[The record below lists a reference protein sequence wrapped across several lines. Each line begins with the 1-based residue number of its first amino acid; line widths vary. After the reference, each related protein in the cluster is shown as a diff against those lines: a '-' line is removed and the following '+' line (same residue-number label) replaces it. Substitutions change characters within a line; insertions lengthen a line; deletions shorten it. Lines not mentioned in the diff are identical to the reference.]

1 MNTKI
6 RSIKTGGFACIVTAV
21 GLNLLFFYPVLFLGK
36 VFFFR
41 DIHRWFYPMKAY
53 LAASLKSWE
62 IPFWCPHYFCGSPFM
77 SDIQSGVFYP
87 ISLLFLLFPF
97 PLSFNIY
104 VVFHFFLGFCFFFLF
119 IQGMGLSKKAALLT
133 SISYAFGSY
142 TIATVNTLNNLSTA
156 IWLPAVLWAFQ
167 MGCREKRA
175 GYFLTILFLCMSI
188 LGGEP
193 QLFIL
198 TAGLLFLH
206 AIFLDPKIRD
216 AAMGRSGAACLTAL
230 WARPIRERWLKGI
243 FVIAVV
249 VAAILLTLVQ
259 LGPTYLDYTHSARI
273 GGLSYEEASRFSLSP
288 AMLKHLILPL
298 HFSPNFLADP
308 ATLRDFFPGTG
319 DMPWLLTLYPG
330 MIIAPLAFVALFF
343 CPLRK
348 TLFWTLTFAMSVLL
362 ALGSHLPLHRLFY
375 ECLPFFRFPEKFV
388 FLSSFSLL
396 VLAACGFDRV
406 TQAIGSGNRKGR
418 LLFLALS
425 GILICDLYLN
435 HENLNP
441 VCDRN
446 FYQYHHPGLDPLVR
460 DPGRFRIYEAPMPNP
475 PELANTVRNHHVKW
489 QMMLHPNLGIL
500 FGLDHV
506 GGVPALELRFQH
518 QITELLSRPWHERI
532 RFLRLANVKYIIASE
547 SLDSKPELRGQVE
560 RVNGLVF
567 RVKNELPRAWLVNRL
582 DPLKTFTVQ
591 DLIAEGF
598 DPAHSALAKREMTWQ
613 CQTSQKGPPV
623 TVRYKPNAVLIHT
636 KADAPS
642 VLVLSE
648 TAYPGWTVTVDGT
661 PRECLWLDLLFQGV
675 QLEPGSHEVVF
686 RYRPKHF
693 FLFAGISTF
702 CLFVYVIAWTVCLWR
717 RKDGPLS
724 GKRGL
729 S

>member
-1 MNTKI
+1 MNTNI
-6 RSIKTGGFACIVTAV
+6 WTLKTGRLLCIVTSI
-21 GLNLLFFYPVLFLGK
+21 GLILLFFHPVLFFGK

-87 ISLLFLLFPF
+87 LSLLFLLFPF
-97 PLSFNIY
+97 PVSFNIY

-119 IQGMGLSKKAALLT
+119 IQRTGLSKKAALLT

-142 TIATVNTLNNLSTA
+142 MIATVNTLNNLSTA

-167 MGCREKRA
+167 KGCQEKGS
-175 GYFLTILFLCMSI
+175 GYFLTILFLSMGI

-198 TAGLLFLH
+198 TAALLFFY
-206 AIFLDPKIRD
+206 AVFLSPKKKD
-216 AAMGRSGAACLTAL
+216 AAMEPSKANYPAALRT
-230 WARPIRERWLKGI
+230 WIIKGWSLRGL
-243 FVIAVV
+243 VV
-249 VAAILLTLVQ
+249 VSMGGAAILLTLVQ
-259 LGPTYLDYTHSARI
+259 LGPTYLDYVHSARM

-288 AMLKHLILPL
+288 AMLKHLVLPL
-298 HFSPNFLADP
+298 HFSPNFLTDP

-319 DMPWLLTLYPG
+319 DMPWLLSLYPG
-330 MIIAPLAFVALFF
+330 MIIAPLALVALFF
-343 CPLRK
+343 CPLK
-348 TLFWTLTFAMSVLL
+348 QTLFWALTFAMTVLL
-362 ALGSHLPLHRLFY
+362 ALGSHFPLHRLFY
-375 ECLPFFRFPEKFV
+375 ECFPFFRFPEKFV

-396 VLAACGFDRV
+396 VLAAYGFERLS
-406 TQAIGSGNRKGR
+406 QAMREKMSRR

-425 GILICDLYLN
+425 GILVFDLFI
-435 HENLNP
+435 HHKDMNP

-446 FYQYHHPGLDPLVR
+446 FYQYHHPALDPILE
-460 DPGRFRIYEAPMPNP
+460 DSGRFRIYEAPMPNP
-475 PELANTVRNHHVKW
+475 PELANTIRNHHLKW

-506 GGVPALELRFQH
+506 GGVPALELRYQH
-518 QITELLSRPWHERI
+518 QITELLSRPWHEKI
-532 RFLRLANVKYIIASE
+532 RFLRLANVRYIIASE
-547 SLDSKPELRGQVE
+547 SLDAKPELKNQVE

-567 RVKNELPRAWLVNRL
+567 RVKNELPRAWLVKRL
-582 DPLKTFTVQ
+582 DPLKTFTIE
-591 DLIAEGF
+591 DLIADGF
-598 DPAHSALAKREMTWQ
+598 DPTHSALAKREMTWQ
-613 CQTSQKGPPV
+613 YQASQKSPPV
-623 TVRYKPNAVLIHT
+623 TVRYEPNTILIQT

-648 TAYPGWTVTVDGT
+648 ASYPGWSVTVDGA
-661 PRECLWLDLLFQGV
+661 PRECLWLNLMFQGV

-693 FLFAGISTF
+693 FLFAGVNIL
-702 CLFVYVIAWTVCLWR
+702 CLFVYVITWTVCLWR
-717 RKDGPLS
+717 RKDAPLLE
-724 GKRGL
+724 KRGL